1 MAQTDEEG
9 ESMKRVLAVAAL
21 MVGLSVWST
30 AYADTA
36 DEGDRCEYQRH
47 KLLEQLPADKEMLF
61 HRTMREAREQRTGI
75 RDEIVKAREAA
86 REVLLAPEFNE
97 ALFKEKTAKIH
108 NLLEREHQVM
118 ENAIA
123 KLAKQYTPEER
134 KLLAQVLDKSRS
146 HRRWSSHRQMM

>member
-1 MAQTDEEG
+1 
-9 ESMKRVLAVAAL
+9 MKRVLAVAAL
-21 MVGLSVWST
+21 VVGLSVWST

-36 DEGDRCEYQRH
+36 DEGDRCEYQSIGSRH
-47 KLLEQLPADKEMLF
+47 KLLEQLPAEKEMLF
-61 HRTMREAREQRTGI
+61 HRTMREVREQRAGI

-108 NLLEREHQVM
+108 DLLEREHQIM
-118 ENAIA
+118 EDAIT

-134 KLLAQVLDKSRS
+134 KVLAEVLDKGNDHLRG
-146 HRRWSSHRQMM
+146 RWSSHRRTM